1 MQENS
6 SLKKIIAVISM
17 ILSIAVIVLAVLQV
31 LNIWTNA
38 IVFLIPL
45 LCIENM
51 CQAVLLWDK
60 NRKTAYMCLGCSII
74 IILCLI
80 VVILL
85 G

>member
-1 MQENS
+1 MKES
-6 SLKKIIAVISM
+6 SSSKKIIAIISM

-31 LNIWTNA
+31 LNIWTKS

-60 NRKTAYMCLGCSII
+60 NRKTAYICLGCSVI
-74 IILCLI
+74 IILCLMA
-80 VVILL
+80 VILL